1 MSATES
7 AVSLKREGW
16 APVIES
22 AITMA
27 FGLQIL
33 RALLPSLVWYLGD
46 AAGVSYF
53 LLGPLALG
61 IFLASFFSAVFWRA
75 LGRRRALIV
84 TVGGLGLVR
93 LAEQAVI
100 VPSLDLA
107 LAILGTIVFS
117 FFFPIYLAQVRAL
130 GGNAGEGFGLGLL
143 LGLLLDTTIHG
154 ALGTLDLSWQQGP
167 IGLVV
172 VLILMVVQWWCL
184 LRAPEVVGQSTDAS
198 FLNSLPLAA
207 IGPFIFLA
215 AVVLQDV
222 AYSTT
227 LLSLPQP
234 AALFLVVLSGA
245 LGILAYRVIRKLWLI
260 VVAAALLIILVWPR
274 EASLVTGMATL
285 LGNLLAFPLLAIIF
299 AGLGAK
305 AGRTGLGRTAVANGL
320 GWLLFVLLAFLYY
333 ISYDLRIGIPN
344 QALPPVAAVLVGLA
358 ALRAARFL
366 PRERE
371 AGYWLPLALAG
382 VLSIIPLALLIVW
395 REPTPVTG
403 SGFPV
408 RVMTYN
414 LHNGFNTDGRLD
426 PEAIARTIE
435 QVKPDILGLQEVER
449 GWYIDSSLDL
459 LVWLSQ
465 RLRLPY
471 IYGPTADPVWG
482 NAILSRYPIKE
493 WDNMPLPPRDLPLK
507 RGLLWAR
514 VDIGGDQELLF
525 IVTHFHHVEKDS
537 EIRQQ
542 QSPELIRFWNKRPRT
557 IVLGDF
563 NATPDSKEIAM
574 LRDAGLQD
582 AFALAGQGQGLTWP
596 SSDPKVRIDY
606 IWLSP
611 DLAASDLV
619 IPQSTASDHLG
630 IAVTV
635 SMKR

>member
-1 MSATES
+1 MHITRSSASAERDGRAS
-7 AVSLKREGW
+7 AVG
-16 APVIES
+16 S

-33 RALLPSLVWYLGD
+33 RVLLPSLVWYLGD

-53 LLGPLALG
+53 LLGPLAFG
-61 IFLASFFSAVFWRA
+61 IFLASFLSVIFRRA
-75 LGRRRALIV
+75 LGQQRALMV

-100 VPSLDLA
+100 VSSLDLV
-107 LAILGTIVFS
+107 LAILGTILFS
-117 FFFPIYLAQVRAL
+117 FFFPIYLAQVRAQ
-130 GGNAGEGFGLGLL
+130 GGNAGEGFGLGIL

-167 IGLVV
+167 MGLVI
-172 VLILMVVQWWCL
+172 VLILVAAQWWCL
-184 LRAPEVVGQSTDAS
+184 LRTPAVTGQSTDAS
-198 FLNSLPLAA
+198 FPGSLPLAA
-207 IGPFIFLA
+207 LGPFIFLA
-215 AVVLQDV
+215 AVVLQNV

-227 LLSLPQP
+227 MLSLPQP
-234 AALFLVVLSGA
+234 AALFLVLLSGV
-245 LGILAYRVIRKLWLI
+245 LGILAYRVIRRSWLI
-260 VVAAALLIILVWPR
+260 VVAAVLLAILVWPR
-274 EASLVTGMATL
+274 EASPVTGLATL
-285 LGNLLAFPLLAIIF
+285 LANLLAFPLLLVIF

-305 AGRTGLGRTAVANGL
+305 ADRTGLRHITVANSL

-333 ISYDLRIGIPN
+333 ISYDLRTGIPN
-344 QALPPVAAVLVGLA
+344 QILPPVAAVLVGLA
-358 ALRAARFL
+358 ALGAARFL

-371 AGYWLPLALAG
+371 ADYRFPLACAG
-382 VLSIIPLALLIVW
+382 ALLVIPLALLVVW
-395 REPTPVTG
+395 QELAPVTG
-403 SGFPV
+403 NGFPV

-426 PEAIARTIE
+426 PESIARTIE
-435 QVKPDILGLQEVER
+435 QAKPDILGLQEVER

-459 LVWLSQ
+459 LGWLSQ

-471 IYGPTADPVWG
+471 IYGPTADPIWG
-482 NAILSRYPIKE
+482 NAVLSRYPIKE
-493 WDNMPLPPRDLPLK
+493 WGNVPLPPRDLLLK

-514 VDIGGDQELLF
+514 VDIGSGQELLF
-525 IVTHFHHVEKDS
+525 IVTHFHHVEKDA
-537 EIRQQ
+537 EIRRQ

-557 IVLGDF
+557 IVVGDF
-563 NATPDSKEIAM
+563 NATPDSQEIAM
-574 LRDAGLQD
+574 LREAGLQD
-582 AFALAGQGQGLTWP
+582 AFMAAGQGQGLTWP
-596 SSDPKVRIDY
+596 SYDPRVRIDY

-635 SMKR
+635 NVRR